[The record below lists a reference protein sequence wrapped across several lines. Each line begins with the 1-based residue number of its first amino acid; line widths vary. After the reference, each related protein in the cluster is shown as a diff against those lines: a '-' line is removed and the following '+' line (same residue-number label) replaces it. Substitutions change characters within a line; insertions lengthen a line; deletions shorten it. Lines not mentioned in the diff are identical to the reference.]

1 MTAWP
6 KDTQAARNAFYGDPG
21 KGQIASQMVPV
32 TPPFAMYYE
41 GKRVRSIQFHKK
53 AAPALLAALNEIWDY
68 CQHDQAK
75 VDAAGVSKY
84 AGAYN
89 HRLVR
94 GSKTKWSN
102 HAYAAAID
110 LNPDKNA
117 LGVKKGT
124 MPQFVVD
131 AFCRQGAMWGGWYQ
145 GRADWMHFEF
155 VDNGGRRPSSA
166 PPVFGRPARF
176 ADIPGDVEE
185 TEAPADEFDEDA
197 DEPQNIQPQTGGYSL
212 AVEVLQKHLIGL
224 KYFEV
229 GDADGIWGGKTR
241 GAATAFM
248 NDRGRSPDG
257 LMTDAGFATAAAGA
271 TVTAEVS
278 KAVAEGWTRPIAP
291 ARANA
296 SAKDIAASVPAVQ
309 QTLWQRLAAK
319 VTGWFSAIGL
329 TFTGAS
335 GYFDT
340 IRQKVQ
346 PIREF
351 VTDIPPVLWFA
362 LLGGAAL
369 LLYLSANKATNSIV
383 EDKRSGRLN

>member
-1 MTAWP
+1 
-6 KDTQAARNAFYGDPG
+6 
-21 KGQIASQMVPV
+21 
-32 TPPFAMYYE
+32 
-41 GKRVRSIQFHKK
+41 
-53 AAPALLAALNEIWDY
+53 
-68 CQHDQAK
+68 
-75 VDAAGVSKY
+75 
-84 AGAYN
+84 
-89 HRLVR
+89 
-94 GSKTKWSN
+94 
-102 HAYAAAID
+102 
-110 LNPDKNA
+110 
-117 LGVKKGT
+117 
-124 MPQFVVD
+124 
-131 AFCRQGAMWGGWYQ
+131 
-145 GRADWMHFEF
+145 MHFEF
-155 VDNGGRRPSSA
+155 VDNGGRRPSSTA
-166 PPVFGRPARF
+166 PVFGQPARF
-176 ADIPGDVEE
+176 AEIPADVDQ
-185 TEAPADEFDEDA
+185 TDAPADEFEEEG

-212 AVEVLQKHLIGL
+212 AVEVLQKHLIAL

-229 GDADGIWGGKTR
+229 GDADGFWGGKTR

-248 NDRGRSPDG
+248 NDRGQLPDG

-271 TVTAEVS
+271 TVTVEVS

-296 SAKDIAASVPAVQ
+296 SAKEIAATVLAVQ